1 MSKKFIAFI
10 LVLLVVMFA
19 VQYRMPKRFVWE
31 ETYLHTDR
39 QPFGCYVFDSLVSAA
54 MPKGYT
60 VTKQTLWQLNQD
72 SLKDHAVIVS
82 MPKHFWMDEE
92 HTGQVLALA
101 ARGNR
106 VLVCNSWSDEL
117 ADTLRISVLYNHD
130 IPMGDF
136 GSDKRVNVQWATDGE
151 ALPLKAQFEQRYMNC
166 SDSAVYHPYC
176 YVGGSHANEHCLVV
190 GCRVGQG
197 EVLLCTAPI
206 LLTNYAMLNDETRR
220 HATRL
225 LGLLK
230 DRPVIRTEALLTP
243 KASQQES
250 PFYLLL
256 ERPPL
261 RWALNLTLLTV
272 LLFVVFTARRRQ
284 RVIPVVT
291 APENHNMDFVRLI
304 GTLYYQQN
312 SNRDLLRMKV
322 TYAAEEI
329 RRRTGTDPDENEAF
343 MEVRKVAE
351 RQEGLTEEELKYW
364 IDQLNEIINK
374 L

>member
-1 MSKKFIAFI
+1 
-10 LVLLVVMFA
+10 
-19 VQYRMPKRFVWE
+19 
-31 ETYLHTDR
+31 
-39 QPFGCYVFDSLVSAA
+39 
-54 MPKGYT
+54 
-60 VTKQTLWQLNQD
+60 
-72 SLKDHAVIVS
+72 
-82 MPKHFWMDEE
+82 
-92 HTGQVLALA
+92 
-101 ARGNR
+101 
-106 VLVCNSWSDEL
+106 
-117 ADTLRISVLYNHD
+117 
-130 IPMGDF
+130 
-136 GSDKRVNVQWATDGE
+136 
-151 ALPLKAQFEQRYMNC
+151 
-166 SDSAVYHPYC
+166 
-176 YVGGSHANEHCLVV
+176 
-190 GCRVGQG
+190 
-197 EVLLCTAPI
+197 
-206 LLTNYAMLNDETRR
+206 MLNDETRR

-304 GTLYYQQN
+304 GTLYYQKN

-343 MEVRKVAE
+343 MEVRRVAE